1 MDISLLMAILLA
13 GFIGAASPGPATV
26 TIATTSASHGTR
38 AGLALALGI
47 VAGSFTWSI
56 SAALGLSALMIS
68 NAWALEI
75 IRYAGALYLLYLA
88 WKSAHA
94 AWAGKPTS
102 LLGAATPSSHKALFA
117 KGLLLHLTNP
127 KAILF
132 FGALYAFVLKPGEPW
147 QTLVI
152 VVTAIGIQSTI
163 IFLGYALLF
172 SRPKIRAL
180 YARSARG
187 IQAACAV
194 VFGGFALRLLTAKLA
209 I

>member
-1 MDISLLMAILLA
+1 MDISLLFAILTA
-13 GFIGAASPGPATV
+13 GLIAAASPGPATV
-26 TIATTSASHGTR
+26 TIATTSASHGTG
-38 AGLALALGI
+38 AGLAVATGI
-47 VAGSFTWSI
+47 VAGSFMWSI
-56 SAALGLSALMIS
+56 SAALGLSALMVA
-68 NAWALEI
+68 NAWALEV

-88 WKSAHA
+88 WKSARA
-94 AWAGKPTS
+94 AWAGKATN
-102 LLGAATPSSHKALFA
+102 LVGAATPSSHRALFA

-147 QTLVI
+147 QTLAI
-152 VVTAIGIQSTI
+152 VVAAIGLQSTI

-172 SRPKIRAL
+172 SRPKVRAL
-180 YARSARG
+180 YARAARS

-209 I
+209 S